1 MSVKIQGRAIERCG
15 LLLKAMVPDAHP
27 GQPKKTVE
35 NAGEKNWVGGQP
47 ILSLAQAARDAGL
60 SPWKQKKALAVAS
73 IPKAT
78 LENMGEKN
86 WVAGEPILSLTQ
98 AAKACV

>member
-1 MSVKIQGRAIERCG
+1 MAVKIQARAIQRCG
-15 LLLKAMVPDAHP
+15 ILLKDFVEKSK
-27 GQPKKTVE
+27 GGRPKKSTVE
-35 NAGEKNWVGGQP
+35 NMEEKTHLPHQVS
-47 ILSLAQAARDAGL
+47 SLTAAAKAAGL
-60 SPWKQKKALAVAS
+60 SPFKKDKVLAVAS